1 MQTSAAPLDLLWVFP
16 LSFIIIITF
25 MFNSLIIVTWF
36 QNLTIQTPSNLLIVS
51 LAVVDM
57 LVASTTMPI
66 TLLKMTGNHQ

>member
-1 MQTSAAPLDLLWVFP
+1 MQTSAPPLDLLWVFP

-66 TLLKMTGNHQ
+66 TLIKMTGNHL